1 MEFENTDVSADS
13 SSATST
19 TDGGAAPTSQA
30 TEQPAG
36 AQPKGFHEHPD
47 WQRMV
52 TSRREDRAVI
62 QRLQGEIQRLSAATQ
77 RASSGEQP
85 LTQEE
90 QAALSVLE
98 RLAARSPK
106 LAAAMRLAE
115 QAPNITK
122 GMEGFQQSEA
132 RAARAQTMA
141 ARGSIKDMATEYG
154 LPTDDAS
161 LKHIVR
167 LVAGAAMEMPEG
179 NERYAGGDL
188 DILREAF
195 EQVKP
200 WLTAMRKP
208 AEQAAAQTKTKT
220 KGLPPRPGAGAAP
233 GPAAPMVRKQGED
246 DRAYETRMHAT
257 ARDRLNAL
265 LNG

>member
-1 MEFENTDVSADS
+1 MFDETTDVSADS
-13 SSATST
+13 SSASP
-19 TDGGAAPTSQA
+19 DGSDATTSQA

-52 TSRREDRAVI
+52 ASRREDRVMI
-62 QRLQGEIQRLSAATQ
+62 QRLQGEIQRLGQATQ

-90 QAALSVLE
+90 QNAISVLE
-98 RLAARSPK
+98 KLIGRSPK
-106 LAAAMRLAE
+106 LAAMLKMAE
-115 QAPNITK
+115 QAPQFQTK
-122 GMEGFQQSEA
+122 LQGFEQSEA

-179 NERYAGGDL
+179 NERYASGDL

-200 WLTAMRKP
+200 WLAAMRKP
-208 AEQAAAQTKTKT
+208 AEQATATTKTKT

-233 GPAAPMVRKQGED
+233 GPAAPMERKKGED
-246 DRAYETRMHAT
+246 DRAFETRMHAT